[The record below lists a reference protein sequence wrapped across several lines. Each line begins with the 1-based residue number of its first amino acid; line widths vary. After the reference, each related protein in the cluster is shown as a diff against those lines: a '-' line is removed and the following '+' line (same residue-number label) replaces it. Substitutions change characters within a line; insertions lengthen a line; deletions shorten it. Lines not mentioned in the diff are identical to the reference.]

1 MTNTKTTFTRSSI
14 VKTATL
20 ESRFPLLGVERGF
33 ILSKG
38 GDVTAA
44 WAVELPELFTLTEAE
59 YESLQGT

>member
-1 MTNTKTTFTRSSI
+1 MRSI
-14 VKTATL
+14 LKTATL
-20 ESRFPLLGVERGF
+20 ESRFPLLSVERGF